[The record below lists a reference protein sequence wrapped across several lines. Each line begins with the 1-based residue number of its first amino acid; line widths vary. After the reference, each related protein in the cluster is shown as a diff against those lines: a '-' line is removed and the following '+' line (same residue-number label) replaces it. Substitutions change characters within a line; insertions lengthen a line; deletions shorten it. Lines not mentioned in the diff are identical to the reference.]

1 MDAKTKG
8 AGHCGGDQAPKND
21 RLGSA
26 INSKTNLARSQTQAV
41 VCATCGRRTIRK
53 ARQQRYCSTRC
64 REQGKERSRKA
75 FVGGDTGAP
84 PNPPKKEN
92 KNNVLQGGKSGSSF
106 PINLLGGGSWQARG
120 QDAAER
126 CWLSANDC
134 KGWRGCQVHLPNP
147 LAHAA
152 ARLRLQARQ

>member
-106 PINLLGGGSWQARG
+106 PINLLGGGSWQWPKALQLDRTTREKICRAEISELSEWPPDVEGPMRMERG
-120 QDAAER
+120 
-126 CWLSANDC
+126 
-134 KGWRGCQVHLPNP
+134 
-147 LAHAA
+147 
-152 ARLRLQARQ
+152 